1 MSLQAQVKCSQ
12 THYVINSSIPLKGG
26 EHMKENVTE
35 AIQELVKASEDDKSV
50 RMYLLGYKGGLE
62 TAKAGK
68 N

>member
-1 MSLQAQVKCSQ
+1 
-12 THYVINSSIPLKGG
+12 
-26 EHMKENVTE
+26 MKENVTE
-35 AIQELVKASEDDKSV
+35 AIQQLVKASEDDKSE